1 MNVISCH
8 SLETACLDRW
18 PEFGKSTMNDCW
30 ILRWICYFCKELLGI
45 YLFHRVSL
53 SCSDELMMLSL
64 LDLEALLV
72 IVVDDAIYSLLID
85 IFAAFSSKELHDLFE
100 WYISA

>member
-1 MNVISCH
+1 
-8 SLETACLDRW
+8 
-18 PEFGKSTMNDCW
+18 
-30 ILRWICYFCKELLGI
+30 
-45 YLFHRVSL
+45 
-53 SCSDELMMLSL
+53 MMLSL

-100 WYISA
+100 WYISAWFESEALLNCSVSKHPG